1 MGMGNNQLTTAEV
14 LKFARHDFL
23 NELQLVL
30 LYIDLDKLPEA
41 KQKILET
48 TNRMRE
54 VALLERLGLPAVETW
69 LTTFDWLYGA
79 FPKTMTCSITS
90 GIREADDMEVVTYLE
105 QMFSEVEKTVD
116 PTSEYETQIDVQASA
131 TSWSITFTVNAQL
144 KNSLPEPT
152 ALGKF
157 TVKETISQNQWTF
170 TISGQ

>member
-1 MGMGNNQLTTAEV
+1 MGNSKLTTAEA

-41 KQKILET
+41 KQKIFEAT
-48 TNRMRE
+48 DRMRE

-69 LTTFDWLYGA
+69 LTTFDWLYSS
-79 FPKTMTCSITS
+79 FSKTMTCTIAS

-105 QMFSEVEKTVD
+105 RIFSEAEKALD

-131 TSWSITFTVNAQL
+131 IRWSITITMHGQMENRRPAPKADGNFMVT
-144 KNSLPEPT
+144 
-152 ALGKF
+152 
-157 TVKETISQNQWTF
+157 ETSSQNQWTF

>member
-1 MGMGNNQLTTAEV
+1 MGMGNSKLTTAEA

-41 KQKILET
+41 KQKILEA

-54 VALLERLGLPAVETW
+54 VALLERLGLPAVEIW

-79 FPKTMTCSITS
+79 FTKTMTCTIAS
-90 GIREADDMEVVTYLE
+90 GIREADDAAVVTYLE
-105 QMFSEVEKTVD
+105 RMFSEAEKTLD
-116 PTSEYETQIDVQASA
+116 PTSEYETQIDVQATA
-131 TSWSITFTVNAQL
+131 ESWSITITVHAHMK
-144 KNSLPEPT
+144 KNLLEPV
-152 ALGKF
+152 ALGNI
-157 TVKETISQNQWTF
+157 TVEETLSQNQWTF

>member
-1 MGMGNNQLTTAEV
+1 MGNNKITTAQA

-48 TNRMRE
+48 TDRMRE
-54 VALLERLGLPAVETW
+54 VALLERLGLPAVEIW

-79 FPKTMTCSITS
+79 FSKTMTCTIAS
-90 GIREADDMEVVTYLE
+90 GIREADDTEVAKYLE
-105 QMFSEVEKTVD
+105 RLFSEMEKTLD
-116 PTSEYETQIDVQASA
+116 PTSEYETQIDVQASVA
-131 TSWSITFTVNAQL
+131 GWSITIVVLAPL
-144 KNSLPEPT
+144 KKVFPEPIEFEN
-152 ALGKF
+152 F

>member
-1 MGMGNNQLTTAEV
+1 MGNNKLTTAEA

-41 KQKILET
+41 KQKILEAT
-48 TNRMRE
+48 DRMRE

-79 FPKTMTCSITS
+79 FTKTMTCTIAS
-90 GIREADDMEVVTYLE
+90 GIRKSDDTEVVTYLE
-105 QMFSEVEKTVD
+105 RLFSEAEKTLD

-131 TSWSITFTVNAQL
+131 ESWSITITVHGQMGNRLPAPIADGNFTI
-144 KNSLPEPT
+144 E
-152 ALGKF
+152 
-157 TVKETISQNQWTF
+157 EIISQNQWTF

>member
-1 MGMGNNQLTTAEV
+1 MGNSKLTTAEA

-41 KQKILET
+41 KQKILEA

-54 VALLERLGLPAVETW
+54 VALLERLGLPAVEIW

-79 FPKTMTCSITS
+79 FTKTMTCTIAS
-90 GIREADDMEVVTYLE
+90 GIRKADDVAVATYLE
-105 QMFSEVEKTVD
+105 RMFSEVEKTLD
-116 PTSEYETQIDVQASA
+116 PNSEYETQIDVQASA
-131 TSWSITFTVNAQL
+131 ASWSITITVHAHL
-144 KNSLPEPT
+144 KKDLLEPVT
-152 ALGKF
+152 LGNI
-157 TVKETISQNQWTF
+157 TVKETLSQNQWMF

>member
-1 MGMGNNQLTTAEV
+1 MGMGNSKLTTAEA

-41 KQKILET
+41 KQKILEA

-54 VALLERLGLPAVETW
+54 VALLERLGLPAVEIW

-79 FPKTMTCSITS
+79 FTKTMTCTIAS
-90 GIREADDMEVVTYLE
+90 GIREADDVEVATYLE
-105 QMFSEVEKTVD
+105 RMFREVEKTLD
-116 PTSEYETQIDVQASA
+116 SHSEYETQIDVQATA
-131 TSWSITFTVNAQL
+131 VSWSITITVHAQM
-144 KNSLPEPT
+144 KNNLLEQV
-152 ALGKF
+152 ALGNI
-157 TVKETISQNQWTF
+157 TVKETHSQNQWTF